1 MDVDPLLI
9 STIVGAVLS
18 GLGSGALEKVQS
30 RLRRP
35 GSAEESPAPSA
46 PGIEERADELADLL
60 KRSTALLAELSAEME
75 ARTATVRELQAE
87 ARHAESI
94 ASMHKDAQ
102 AAVEKML
109 DARLAA
115 RLEESGRKSFKQG
128 MWLNI
133 VSGAFFFIAGVVVTL
148 LLGG

>member
-1 MDVDPLLI
+1 MDVDPILI
-9 STIVGAVLS
+9 STVVGAVLS

-30 RLRRP
+30 KLRRP
-35 GSAEESPAPSA
+35 STVEEAPAPSTSTV
-46 PGIEERADELADLL
+46 EERADELADLL
-60 KRSTALLAELSAEME
+60 KRSTTLLAELSAEME

-87 ARHAESI
+87 AEHAESI
-94 ASMHKDAQ
+94 ASIHKEAQ

>member
-1 MDVDPLLI
+1 M
-9 STIVGAVLS
+9 
-18 GLGSGALEKVQS
+18 QS

-46 PGIEERADELADLL
+46 SGIEERADELADLL

-87 ARHAESI
+87 AQHAESI
-94 ASMHKDAQ
+94 ASMHKEAQ

-133 VSGAFFFIAGVVVTL
+133 VSGAFFFIAGVVVTV